1 MPEYIE
7 GHKIPVTIEDE
18 MKKSYM
24 DYAMSVI
31 IGRALPDVRDG
42 LKPVHRRILFA
53 MQESGTTFNRAHKKS
68 ARVVGDV
75 MGRYHPH
82 GDGPIYDAVV
92 RLVQDFS
99 LRYPMIDGQG
109 NFGSIDGDRAA
120 AMRYTE
126 VKMQRVAG
134 EMLRDIDKQT
144 VDFQPN
150 YDGSLS
156 EPLVLPAVFPNLLC
170 NGSSGIAVGMA
181 TNFPPHNLT
190 EVINGIIALIKNEN
204 ITIDELMEYVTGP
217 DFPTGG
223 YIYGKEGIVQ
233 AYKTGRGS
241 IRIRARATIERAQK
255 GDKTSIIV
263 NELPYQVNKSRL
275 LEKIADLVRNKKIE
289 SISDLR
295 DESDRDGMR
304 VVISL
309 KRGEVPEV
317 VLNQLFKHTQ
327 LQVSWGINM
336 LAIDGRRPRLYNLKT
351 AMEAYVGH
359 RREILIRRTLF
370 DLEKAE
376 ARLHILEGLII
387 AVDNIDEVIRII
399 RAAADVDIAR
409 ANLMESFSISEIQS
423 QAILDMRLQRLT
435 GLERQKL
442 VDEYEEVKALIAELN
457 HLLASD
463 EKQKQV
469 IITELEE
476 LLERYGDGRRSE
488 IIDEVSEFQV
498 EDLIKEEPMVITIT
512 KDNYI
517 KRTAMTT
524 YRKQRRGG
532 KGRIGMATKD
542 EDFVKR
548 LFIASTHDYI
558 LIFTKNGQLY
568 WLKVHELPEIGAAG
582 RGKSIVNMVQIEK
595 DDAIAAIINV
605 RDFDPEKFVV
615 LVSKKGLIKRTSL
628 DAYKNPRANGIIAMG
643 LNEDDVLLDAQLSDD
658 SSFIVLSTRNGYAIR
673 FKEKDV
679 RSMGRTAR
687 GVIGI
692 NMRDGDELVG
702 MQIVTDLGTLLTVT
716 TKGYGKRT
724 PIEDYRVTGR
734 GGMGVV
740 NIKVSAK
747 NGNVVG
753 VAIVEDDDEVI
764 LISKKGKILRTR
776 VSGISTIGRATQG
789 VRVLDLETG
798 DSVVAM
804 AKVVEKEETEEEE
817 AEA

>member
-1 MPEYIE
+1 MPDYIE
-7 GHKIPVTIEDE
+7 GQKIPVSIEDE

-42 LKPVHRRILFA
+42 LKPVHRRILYS

-82 GDGPIYDAVV
+82 GDSPIYDAVV
-92 RLVQDFS
+92 RLAQDFS
-99 LRYPMIDGQG
+99 MRYPLVDGQG
-109 NFGSIDGDRAA
+109 NFGSVDGDPAA

-126 VKMQRVAG
+126 VRMQRLAG
-134 EMLRDIDKQT
+134 EMLQDIDKNT
-144 VDFQPN
+144 VNFNPN
-150 YDGSLS
+150 YDGSME
-156 EPLVLPAVFPNLLC
+156 EPTVLPAVLPNLLC

-190 EVINGIIALIKNEN
+190 EIANGIIEIIRNPD
-204 ITIDELMEYVTGP
+204 ISIDELMETVPGP

-223 YIYGKEGIVQ
+223 YIHGREGIIK
-233 AYKTGRGS
+233 AFKTGRGT
-241 IRIRARATIERAQK
+241 IQIRAKATIERAQK
-255 GDKTSIIV
+255 GDKTSIVV

-304 VVISL
+304 IVIQL

-317 VLNQLFKHTQ
+317 VLNQLYKHTQ

-336 LAIDGRRPRLYNLKT
+336 LAVDGQRPRQYNLKT
-351 AMEAYVGH
+351 AMEAYIGH
-359 RREILIRRTLF
+359 RREVLIRRTLF

-387 AVDNIDEVIRII
+387 AVDNIDEVIAII
-399 RAAADVDIAR
+399 RGAEDTPDAR
-409 ANLMESFSISEIQS
+409 QKLMDRFEISEIQS
-423 QAILDMRLQRLT
+423 QAILDMRLQKLT

-442 VDEYEEVKALIAELN
+442 TDEYEEVKALIKALN
-457 HLLASD
+457 ELLASE

-469 IITELEE
+469 IIDELED
-476 LLERYGDGRRSE
+476 LRDRYGDARRSE
-488 IIDEVSEFQV
+488 IIDEMGEFKI

-512 KDNYI
+512 KNNYI
-517 KRTAMTT
+517 KRTAMST

-532 KGRIGMATKD
+532 KGRIGMATRD

-558 LIFTKNGQLY
+558 LIFSKQGQLY

-582 RGKSIVNMVQIEK
+582 RGKPIVNMVQIDKE
-595 DDAIAAIINV
+595 DGIAAIISV
-605 RDFDPEKFVV
+605 RDFDPEKYIV
-615 LVSKKGLIKRTSL
+615 LVTRNGQIKRTSL
-628 DAYKNPRANGIIAMG
+628 DAYSNPRVNGIIAMG
-643 LNEDDVLLDAQLSDD
+643 LNEGDLVLDAKISDNT
-658 SSFIVLSTRNGYAIR
+658 SNIVLCTRNGYAIR
-673 FKEKDV
+673 FRGTDV

-692 NMRDGDELVG
+692 NMRDGDKLVG
-702 MQIVTDLGTLLTVT
+702 MQVVNNVGTLLTVT
-716 TKGYGKRT
+716 SKGYGKRT
-724 PIEDYRVTGR
+724 SIEDYTVINR

-740 NIKVSAK
+740 NIKINDK
-747 NGNVVG
+747 NGHVVG
-753 VAIVEDDDEVI
+753 VSIVDEDDEII
-764 LISKKGKILRTR
+764 LISRNGKILRTR
-776 VSGISTIGRATQG
+776 VHGISLIGRATQG
-789 VRVLDLETG
+789 VRVLNLEKG
-798 DSVVAM
+798 DEVVAM
-804 AKVVEKEETEEEE
+804 AKVVEKDDDTEEEE
-817 AEA
+817 ES